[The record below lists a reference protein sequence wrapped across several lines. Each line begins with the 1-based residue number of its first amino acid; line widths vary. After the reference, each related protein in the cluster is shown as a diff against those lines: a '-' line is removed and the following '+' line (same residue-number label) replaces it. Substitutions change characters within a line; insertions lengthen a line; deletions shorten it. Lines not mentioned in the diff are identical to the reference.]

1 MFFVALTRDVSLNN
15 GYFLQRKWRIMFVER
30 QKDVDHVTNDAKLNI
45 KLAKRG
51 PHVKG
56 VALEEVG

>member
-1 MFFVALTRDVSLNN
+1 M
-15 GYFLQRKWRIMFVER
+15 ER

-45 KLAKRG
+45 KSGKRG

-56 VALEEVG
+56 VGLEKVG